1 MSAEDEKLSLDA
13 EDDSGTIIL
22 SSKPSGSGE
31 AKEFSIDKKNALISI
46 LVKQALETDPS
57 AERIPVPMVEAA
69 ILEKIVQYMNHW
81 KGTEAAVIEKPLRQK
96 ELSAVTNSFDADF
109 IDGIDNAS
117 RQDLYDII
125 LAANYMGIEG
135 LLHLG
140 NAKVASLIKG
150 QPLEKIKDILAKG
163 TIHESKS
170 EN

>member
-22 SSKPSGSGE
+22 SSKPSVSGE
-31 AKEFSIDKKNALISI
+31 SKEFSLDKKNALISI
-46 LVKQALETDPS
+46 LVQQALETDPS
-57 AERIPVPMVEAA
+57 AERIPIPMVEAA

-81 KGTEAAVIEKPLRQK
+81 QGTEAPIIE

-140 NAKVASLIKG
+140 GAKVASLIKR
-150 QPLEKIKDILAKG
+150 QPQEKIEDILAKG
-163 TIHESKS
+163 TTNESMS